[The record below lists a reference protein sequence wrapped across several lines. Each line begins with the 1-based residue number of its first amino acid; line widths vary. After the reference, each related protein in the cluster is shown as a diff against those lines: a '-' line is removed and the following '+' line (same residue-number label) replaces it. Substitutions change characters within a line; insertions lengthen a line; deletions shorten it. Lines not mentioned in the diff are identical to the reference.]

1 MSLRASGQGRA
12 RCSGTRGERILGGRG
27 APVPNRRPPGP
38 HRPHLEQVQRVRAA
52 GCPARG
58 QAPEVPAR
66 NAHLGRHAR
75 KRTPRSAG
83 GPGPIQTRTPI
94 PTWTSAAAAA
104 AAAPVGVQSTVR
116 NPRSQRARAAG
127 GVARLGGVAGQTPPR
142 GRGRTQRLKA
152 AAAREPRQVGPT
164 ARFRLSR
171 GPPAACWP

>member
-1 MSLRASGQGRA
+1 MSLRASGQGKA
-12 RCSGTRGERILGGRG
+12 RCSGVRGERVLGGRG

-38 HRPHLEQVQRVRAA
+38 RRPHLEQVQRVRAA

>member
-27 APVPNRRPPGP
+27 APVPNCRPPSP

-127 GVARLGGVAGQTPPR
+127 GRGQTR
-142 GRGRTQRLKA
+142 GRGRA
-152 AAAREPRQVGPT
+152 DPAPGPG
-164 ARFRLSR
+164 AD
-171 GPPAACWP
+171 PAP